1 MLLRRS
7 ARFALVAPLAF
18 LVLHCT
24 SNGDAG
30 SDDDLPTLP
39 VRKDSGG
46 GGVNEPPDPDPD
58 PEDGGS
64 ETSVPSPCDVTKPF
78 GAPVRL
84 QDFDATAHRASP
96 RLSADELTIY
106 YTTNSTTDSSQL
118 TMASRASKSGP
129 FAGET
134 ILPQSTVDAE
144 NDPSVGGDGL
154 TLWFHSLRNGS
165 ADIFFATRAAPTGP
179 FGAAIVVPMVN
190 GATTIEATPYFRSTT
205 NDLYFV
211 SERTGS
217 VLLDVFVSKK
227 SGSAFSTPVLVPEL
241 SSAGDEFSPMVTEDG
256 LTAIF
261 GSDRA
266 AGKGK
271 EDLWIAHRASDTV
284 PFSVPSPLTELNS
297 SSTDQPGWISA
308 DGCRIWF
315 SSGRD
320 TADARQQIFYATRPP
335 L

>member
-1 MLLRRS
+1 MVRS
-7 ARFALVAPLAF
+7 ARFALLAPLAF

-24 SNGDAG
+24 SNGDPPEEENLPP
-30 SDDDLPTLP
+30 LPT
-39 VRKDSGG
+39 RQDGG
-46 GGVNEPPDPDPD
+46 GGTGGDAEPG
-58 PEDGGS
+58 DGGS
-64 ETSVPSPCDVTKPF
+64 DTSVPPACDITKPF
-78 GAPVRL
+78 GAPVRIL
-84 QDFDATAHRASP
+84 DFDANTHRASP

-106 YTTNSTTDSSQL
+106 FTTNSPTNSSEL

-134 ILPQSTVDAE
+134 VLTQSTVEPE
-144 NDPSVGGDGL
+144 NDPTVGADGL

-165 ADIFFATRAAPTGP
+165 ADIFLATRAAPSGP
-179 FGAAIVVPMVN
+179 FGAAMVVPAVN
-190 GATTIEATPYFRSTT
+190 GATTIEATPYFRTAASE
-205 NDLYFV
+205 LYFV

-217 VLLDVFVSKK
+217 ALLDVYVSKR
-227 SGSAFSTPVLVPEL
+227 SGSAFSTPVPVPEL
-241 SSAGDEFSPMVTEDG
+241 SSAADELSPMVTEDG

-266 AGKGK
+266 AGGKGK
-271 EDLWIAHRASDTV
+271 EDIWIAHRASDTV

-297 SSTDQPGWISA
+297 ASTEQPGWISA

-320 TADARQQIFYATRPP
+320 TADARQQIFYAVR
-335 L
+335 

>member
-1 MLLRRS
+1 MRRS
-7 ARFALVAPLAF
+7 TRFALVAPLAF

-24 SNGDAG
+24 SNGDLPQEENPTP
-30 SDDDLPTLP
+30 LPT
-39 VRKDSGG
+39 RKDSGG
-46 GGVNEPPDPDPD
+46 GGTREDAGPTPD
-58 PEDGGS
+58 DGGS
-64 ETSVPSPCDVTKPF
+64 DTSAPSACDVTKPF
-78 GAPVRL
+78 GAPVRVL
-84 QDFDATAHRASP
+84 DFDANTHRASP
-96 RLSADELTIY
+96 RFSADELTIY
-106 YTTNSTTDSSQL
+106 FTTNSPTNSSEL

-134 ILPQSTVDAE
+134 VLPQSTVDAE
-144 NDPSVGGDGL
+144 NDPTVGADGL

-165 ADIFFATRAAPTGP
+165 ADLFLATRAAPSGP
-179 FGAAIVVPMVN
+179 FGAAMVVPTAN
-190 GATTIEATPYFRSTT
+190 GATTIEATAYFRTSASE
-205 NDLYFV
+205 LYFV

-217 VLLDVFVSKK
+217 ALLDVYVSKK
-227 SGSAFSTPVLVPEL
+227 SGSAFSTPKLVPEL
-241 SSAGDEFSPMVTEDG
+241 SSAGDELSPMVTEDG

-266 AGKGK
+266 AGGKGK
-271 EDLWIAHRASDTV
+271 EDIWIAHRASDAV

-297 SSTDQPGWISA
+297 ASTEQPGWISA

-320 TADARQQIFYATRPP
+320 TADARQQIFYAVRPP